1 MSTIRIVLADDHP
14 VVREGLR
21 GMLVG
26 QPDFAVVGE
35 ADNGSEAVASAV
47 QLQPDVILMDLRMS
61 GMDGV
66 TAIEEIQARR
76 LATHILVLTTYDSDA
91 DIMRAVEAGA
101 TGYLL
106 KDAPRQDLFRAV
118 RAAAQ
123 GETVLAPA
131 VASRLLGRV
140 RAPVEET
147 LTEREIEVLG
157 LGRGDFV
164 DHEGPPFACNSDQ
177 FQVAKTRVGSSACC
191 QWTVHSCLHPIAY
204 QRTASAEGSQYEEGG
219 VGVV

>member
-1 MSTIRIVLADDHP
+1 M
-14 VVREGLR
+14 
-21 GMLVG
+21 
-26 QPDFAVVGE
+26 
-35 ADNGSEAVASAV
+35 
-47 QLQPDVILMDLRMS
+47 ILMDLRMS

-118 RAAAQ
+118 CAAAQ

-131 VASRLLGRV
+131 VASRLSGRV

-147 LTEREIEVLG
+147 LTEREN
-157 LGRGDFV
+157 RG
-164 DHEGPPFACNSDQ
+164 
-177 FQVAKTRVGSSACC
+177 
-191 QWTVHSCLHPIAY
+191 I
-204 QRTASAEGSQYEEGG
+204 G
-219 VGVV
+219 VGASGNSNAQIGKALFISKATVKTHLVNIFAKLDVSDRTSAVTVALTRGILRLP